1 MKNYTR
7 ELLTR
12 MSWLVAWLVLLLVVV
27 AFWFHQATQESEKH
41 SVFKPVQRIQQLKA
55 MQAAIA
61 ENKQS
66 LQSTTRELDCDS
78 RGRAVLTIRTMN
90 GLNQDAN
97 TASATL
103 QQIHQQLNFK
113 LRCSEWVENMQ
124 SLVTYQAKLN
134 NPNSGGSI
142 EFDSALSEQVSWER
156 QIPCMYFRSE
166 QKAVGLMMGNPV
178 RCSRHRTQSS
188 TDLVE
193 VRAGFQAMQQ
203 IAKSYISNAPVQV
216 VQSMNG
222 VDHIFTIDPKL
233 QTVMDRWANCLSQ
246 NPCENGPQIRTSRH
260 VSAVILDVNTGDIL
274 AALCWSG
281 PCDKPQMKSMSHLGA
296 LLIETPPAST
306 AKLLHA
312 MVLAQNNPADALML
326 QRQIKTSGQTD
337 NLVTKRNE
345 WWEKQAICEDVPKK
359 PCAHPSQVLSMARE
373 FQWNQNCDG
382 ASIFCGRLGLIEQSD
397 SLILS
402 GLIGHVR
409 LSASPQKAM
418 TLLSW
423 ADYDAIRQG
432 KKRADGS
439 MNYMN
444 TALSIQSVIGA
455 GDARTSALGLA
466 HLSAQ
471 ILRTSQGKAVH
482 RPTLIKPWDQ
492 IVDTK
497 TSPAELKTAAAVVL
511 GGMRKVVQPAESGW
525 KDPGTVAN
533 TFQRILGKPCTEECG
548 VWAKTGTVSQQD
560 PNFAGASLFTGVVDV
575 GQVSAWR
582 SNETASQTTRQLAIG
597 FISLPA
603 KGIKPTHVAS
613 ELAVQLIKELTEAP
627 SKP

>member
-7 ELLTR
+7 ELLSR
-12 MSWLVAWLVLLLVVV
+12 MSWLVAWLLLLLVVV

-55 MQAAIA
+55 MQAAIT

-66 LQSTTRELDCDS
+66 LPSNTSELDCDS

-134 NPNSGGSI
+134 NATSATAI
-142 EFDSALSEQVSWER
+142 EFDTALSEQVSWER

-166 QKAVGLMMGNPV
+166 EKTVGLMMGNPV
-178 RCSRHRTQSS
+178 RCARHRAQSTS
-188 TDLVE
+188 NLVE
-193 VRAGFQAMQQ
+193 VKAGFQAMQQ
-203 IAKSYISNAPVQV
+203 IAKSYLSNAPVQV
-216 VQSMNG
+216 VQSMKG
-222 VDHIFTIDPKL
+222 ADHIFTVDPKL
-233 QTVMDRWANCLSQ
+233 QAVMDKWANCLSQ

-260 VSAVILDVNTGDIL
+260 VSAVILDVSTGDIL

-312 MVLAQNNPADALML
+312 MVLAQEKKADALML

-345 WWEKQAICEDVPKK
+345 WWEKQAICEDIPKK
-359 PCAHPSQVLSMARE
+359 PCSHPAQVLSMARE
-373 FQWNQNCDG
+373 FQWNQNCNG

-409 LSASPQKAM
+409 LSASPHKAM
-418 TLLSW
+418 TLMSW

-439 MNYMN
+439 LSYMN

-466 HLSAQ
+466 NLSAQ
-471 ILRTSQGKAVH
+471 ISRLSQGKAVQ
-482 RPTLIKPWDQ
+482 RPALIRPWDLNIASQ
-492 IVDTK
+492 TA
-497 TSPAELKTAAAVVL
+497 PAELKTAAAIVL

-525 KDPGTVAN
+525 KDSGTVAN
-533 TFQRILGKPCTEECG
+533 TFQRVFGKPCTDECG

-560 PNFAGASLFTGVVDV
+560 PNFAGASLFTGVIDV
-575 GQVSAWR
+575 AQVRAWR
-582 SNETASQTTRQLAIG
+582 SNETSSQGTRQLAIG
-597 FISLPA
+597 FISLPT

-627 SKP
+627 STP